1 MREQSRSGKAQPVI
15 REWLVERPPPEVQRS
30 INRLARAPDVAAIAV
45 MPDVHLSGDVCVGLA
60 VATNG
65 AIYPQAVGGDIG
77 CGMTT
82 VSLGVGPE
90 TLDEAHAA
98 RLLAQIRARAPAMRH
113 RSRADA
119 PDPIAA
125 VATISA
131 AAVLSDPHLRKLSER
146 EGRVEFATL
155 GRGNHFVELQRD
167 EAGEYWLLVHSG
179 SRAMGQTITARYLA
193 AAQRVGGGLFA
204 LRADEASGAE
214 YLAAVDWAC
223 AYAEASRRRML
234 LAAAEVVQE
243 TLGLAADWQTMFS
256 CCHNHVRSQTID
268 GAAVLVHRKGA
279 NPASLDAPGIIA
291 GSMGTQ
297 TVHTLGRGCEDAL
310 YSSSHG
316 AGRLL
321 SRGAAK
327 SAISPRELHDQMRGV
342 WFDARLTAELCDEAP
357 SAYRDLKTVLRAQR
371 DLIRVTRRLRPVLV
385 YKGV

>member
-1 MREQSRSGKAQPVI
+1 MRERSHSGKAPSVI
-15 REWLVERPPPEVQRS
+15 REWLVERPPPDVQRS
-30 INRLARAPDVAAIAV
+30 IARLARAPDVAAIAV

-60 VATNG
+60 MTTHAV
-65 AIYPQAVGGDIG
+65 IYPQAVGGDIG

-90 TLDEAHAA
+90 ALEEAQPA
-98 RLLAQIRARAPAMRH
+98 RLLAEIRARVPAMRH
-113 RSRADA
+113 TSRAAA
-119 PDPIAA
+119 PDPIAV

-131 AAVLSDPHLRKLSER
+131 DAELSDPHLRKLCER
-146 EGRVEFATL
+146 DGRVEFATL

-167 EAGEYWLLVHSG
+167 DAGEYWLLVHSG
-179 SRAMGQTITARYLA
+179 SRAMGQAITARYLA

-204 LRADEASGAE
+204 LRADEAPGAA
-214 YLAAVDWAC
+214 YLAAAHWAC

-234 LAAAEVVQE
+234 LAADWR
-243 TLGLAADWQTMFS
+243 TLFS
-256 CCHNHVRSQTID
+256 CCHNHVRSETID
-268 GAAVLVHRKGA
+268 GTAALVHRKGA
-279 NPASLDAPGIIA
+279 NPASLDVPGIIA

-297 TVHTLGRGCEDAL
+297 TTHTLGRGCEDAL

-327 SAISPRELHDQMRGV
+327 SAVSPRELHDQMRGV
-342 WFDARLTAELCDEAP
+342 WFDARLTAELCEEAP
-357 SAYRDLKTVLRAQR
+357 SAYRDLKSVLRAQR
-371 DLIRVTRRLRPVLV
+371 QLIRVTRRLRPLLV